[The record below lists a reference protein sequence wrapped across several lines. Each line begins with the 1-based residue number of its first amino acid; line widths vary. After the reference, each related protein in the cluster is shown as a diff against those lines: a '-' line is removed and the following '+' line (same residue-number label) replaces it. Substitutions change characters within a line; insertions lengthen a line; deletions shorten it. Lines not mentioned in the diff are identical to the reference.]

1 MKKIMFIVCAAAVA
15 LSMNACKSKRQNSA
29 NDEVI
34 LQEASGLY
42 TGVIPCADCP
52 GISTRVGLNAD
63 MTYTLDIR
71 YIDRSDEI
79 FTYSGVFVW
88 DAGSST
94 ITFDNQL
101 IGQCLLEGD
110 ALYLLVDGK
119 KKEGANVENYTLT
132 KVDQNLVEK
141 YWKLLELYGNPITPA
156 NNAKEAHIIFHIDGN
171 RFSGDAGCN
180 RLMGSY
186 QTKEHNRIVL
196 SSAATTMMMCLNM
209 ETETKFLQVLET
221 ADSYL
226 VQNDTL
232 ILNRARMAPLARF
245 VAVYLR

>member
-1 MKKIMFIVCAAAVA
+1 MFIVCAAAVA

-141 YWKLLELYGNPITPA
+141 YWKLLELYGNPIAPAA
-156 NNAKEAHIIFHIDGN
+156 NNSREAHITFHVEGN

-180 RLMGSY
+180 RMMGSFK
-186 QTKEHNRIVL
+186 TREHNQIVL
-196 SSAATTMMMCLNM
+196 SSAATTMMLCINM
-209 ETETKFLQVLET
+209 ETETNFLKALEVT
-221 ADSYL
+221 DNYIIK
-226 VQNDTL
+226 NDTL
-232 ILNRARMAPLARF
+232 TLNRETSPVAKF